1 MRYEKEDS
9 TGKSKITEAKARYKV
24 LISFFLVGLC
34 IGMVIAERLY
44 VQNSQMARPRVLVRQ
59 IEQTIEHQTI
69 GRLHMHSG
77 GSGAAAATAAPAPQ
91 KPRNELEALLQKV
104 APQKELLV
112 AVANKNTLWD
122 GMLDTFCKGIK
133 RTGVAN
139 HLILA
144 LDPETK
150 KWCEDNGLNAY
161 LMSLEIARA
170 QQGTGDNHAVSAM
183 KFGILKHFIELGY
196 AVLLSDVDIVILQ
209 NPFNHLYR
217 DSDVEGM
224 TDGFDDRTA
233 YGHIDGF
240 DDPTMG
246 WGRYAQL
253 YKHFNMNSG
262 LFYLSANN
270 RTMNLLTRLADR
282 LSKTKYWDQTAYNEE
297 IFFLSHG
304 SYKSPQVTRGHGST
318 RGRPRPEGCA
328 RLKGV
333 LACMRQRVAML
344 GLHQD
349 RHALL

>member
-9 TGKSKITEAKARYKV
+9 TGKSKITEAKARYKL

-44 VQNSQMARPRVLVRQ
+44 VQNSQMARPRMLVKQ
-59 IEQTIEHQTI
+59 LEESIQQQTI
-69 GRLHMHSG
+69 GRFHHMHNKG
-77 GSGAAAATAAPAPQ
+77 GSAGSAPQ
-91 KPRNELEALLQKV
+91 KPRNELEALLMKI
-104 APQKELLV
+104 APQKELLL

-122 GMLDTFCKGIK
+122 GMLDTFTKGIK
-133 RTGVAN
+133 RAEVSN

-144 LDPETK
+144 LDTETK
-150 KWCEDNGLNAY
+150 KWCDDNGINSY

-183 KFGILKHFIELGY
+183 KFGILKNFVSLGY
-196 AVLLSDVDIVILQ
+196 AVLLSDVDICIFQ
-209 NPFNHLYR
+209 NPFKHLYR

-224 TDGFDDRTA
+224 TDGFDERTG
-233 YGHIDGF
+233 YGQIDGF

-262 LFYLSANN
+262 LFYLMANN
-270 RTMNLLTRLADR
+270 RTLDLLTRLADR

-304 SYKSPQVTRGHGST
+304 DYKSPQVCT
-318 RGRPRPEGCA
+318 A
-328 RLKGV
+328 
-333 LACMRQRVAML
+333 
-344 GLHQD
+344 
-349 RHALL
+349 HA